1 MTWEKEFLYRKDVTS
16 SIHFKEK
23 NSSGTFERFFK
34 IQVFITGELGIHVK
48 YLLYLDME
56 GNVERVCGLAKTR

>member
-1 MTWEKEFLYRKDVTS
+1 MEHSKD
-16 SIHFKEK
+16 
-23 NSSGTFERFFK
+23 FFK

-56 GNVERVCGLAKTR
+56 GNVECVCGLAKTR